1 MRTLNLR
8 LLRPRSGLSDGA
20 CDDAAPERV
29 VPGRQFTRGQWPQYV
44 KLIPVRVSHDHPADV
59 ALPNADLPRPE
70 RFQRADPGGLISR
83 PEVEVQPVLDGLP
96 FGNLEEHQ
104 VGDDALLR
112 AAFRRL
118 ETDLVFVTERA
129 APAQRRLPEAGDPG
143 WGGGVNAQALD
154 ADFHALIILR
164 PGERV
169 QRFRGRP
176 DRSMNFGSPRR
187 LN

>member
-20 CDDAAPERV
+20 WDAAAPERV
-29 VPGRQFTRGQWPQYV
+29 VPGRQFTGGQRPQYV
-44 KLIPVRVSHDHPADV
+44 KLVPVRVSHDHPADL
-59 ALPNADLPRPE
+59 ALSHADLPRPE
-70 RFQRADPGGLISR
+70 RFQPGDLGGLIGR
-83 PEVEVQPVLDGLP
+83 PEVKAQPVLDGLP

-118 ETDLVFVTERA
+118 EAALVFVTGRA
-129 APAQRRLPEAGDPG
+129 APAQRRLPEAGYPG
-143 WGGGVNAQALD
+143 WVGGVNAQALD